1 MKAPD
6 WSCICLTVSLVNDD
20 VLKVSRDLV
29 TVSSTSLLTALG
41 GDGGRQQEVGGGDG
55 EGEV

>member
-6 WSCICLTVSLVNDD
+6 WSCICLKVSLVNDD
-20 VLKVSRDLV
+20 VLKVSRELV
-29 TVSSTSLLTALG
+29 RLSSTSLLTALG
-41 GDGGRQQEVGGGDG
+41 GDGGRQQEVGGRDG